1 MIRKATREDAKTLA
15 ALAIQMWDS
24 HELQELAEEFA
35 EDLDSKTTASFIGY
49 DGNDPIAFAQ
59 CSLRH
64 DYVEGTDSSPVGY
77 LEGMRL
83 INC

>member
-1 MIRKATREDAKTLA
+1 MIRRADKEDAGTLA

-24 HELQELAEEFA
+24 HELQDLAEDFE
-35 EDLDSKTTASFIGY
+35 KTMEGKAACFIGY
-49 DGNDPIAFAQ
+49 DGNDPVAFAQ
-59 CSLRH
+59 CGLRY
-64 DYVEGTDSSPVGY
+64 DYVEGPNSSPVGY